1 MNKGVRIVLAGITV
15 TALVGCFVSSPQVSY
30 YSLYASM
37 QRPVTATADTL
48 AVSVGP
54 VTVPDILKRPQI
66 ATGGTDGLYRLAEFH
81 RWSGEL
87 DRDFARALA
96 EQLSAS
102 LGTEQV
108 ATFPWDQNFAPTCR
122 VLVDVLNM
130 GGELGKEAT
139 LSVRWALLDLQGKR
153 PQVIRRSE
161 LQEIPAEGDYP
172 AWVAAQQRNVAR
184 LGEEIAEEIRLLT
197 R

>member
-1 MNKGVRIVLAGITV
+1 MSAPGNVITSYSIHY
-15 TALVGCFVSSPQVSY
+15 TKLYDAASPQVSY

-87 DRDFARALA
+87 DRDFARA
-96 EQLSAS
+96 
-102 LGTEQV
+102 
-108 ATFPWDQNFAPTCR
+108 
-122 VLVDVLNM
+122 
-130 GGELGKEAT
+130 
-139 LSVRWALLDLQGKR
+139 
-153 PQVIRRSE
+153 
-161 LQEIPAEGDYP
+161 
-172 AWVAAQQRNVAR
+172 
-184 LGEEIAEEIRLLT
+184 
-197 R
+197 

>member
-1 MNKGVRIVLAGITV
+1 
-15 TALVGCFVSSPQVSY
+15 
-30 YSLYASM
+30 
-37 QRPVTATADTL
+37 
-48 AVSVGP
+48 
-54 VTVPDILKRPQI
+54 
-66 ATGGTDGLYRLAEFH
+66 
-81 RWSGEL
+81 
-87 DRDFARALA
+87 
-96 EQLSAS
+96 
-102 LGTEQV
+102 
-108 ATFPWDQNFAPTCR
+108 
-122 VLVDVLNM
+122 M